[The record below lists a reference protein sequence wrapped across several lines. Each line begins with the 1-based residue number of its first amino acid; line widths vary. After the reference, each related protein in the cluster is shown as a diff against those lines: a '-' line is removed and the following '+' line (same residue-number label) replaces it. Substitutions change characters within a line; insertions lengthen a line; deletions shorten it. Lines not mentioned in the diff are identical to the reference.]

1 MVGNRSDRK
10 KVSGTVVRIFGGA
23 DPKSFGGADPKSAA
37 VTSPSL
43 QGQVAGR
50 AIWRIPTRQISKSQ
64 FYYEAGDVVKF
75 NSAGLKLALFHET
88 EPFPPRLVSR
98 SVFPGVFVYDLGH
111 TIRSR
116 GFVVG
121 FHRLFE
127 LTGICAEGEFPGFPH
142 LNTPRRSFVQPQSR
156 APLPTLGRRVDF
168 ELTRTTPR

>member
-1 MVGNRSDRK
+1 
-10 KVSGTVVRIFGGA
+10 VR
-23 DPKSFGGADPKSAA
+23 
-37 VTSPSL
+37 
-43 QGQVAGR
+43 Q
-50 AIWRIPTRQISKSQ
+50 RIQSRQISKSQ